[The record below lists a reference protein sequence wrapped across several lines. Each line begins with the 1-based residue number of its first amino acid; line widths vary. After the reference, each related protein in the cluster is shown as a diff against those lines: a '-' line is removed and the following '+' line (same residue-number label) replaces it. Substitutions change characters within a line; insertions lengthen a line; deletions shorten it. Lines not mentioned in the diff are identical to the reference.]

1 MRSCLSLED
10 LVKLEDFIHSTGY
23 MTPEKARKEV
33 EWFTVELGIDEYYF
47 KTTSIDDIARNLI
60 AISASELI
68 SRYGG
73 EGMGIQI
80 INERPDRA
88 VYIVEDDS
96 SKTEEI
102 EKRIEKKY
110 SMFRLESYR
119 TKKKTHN
126 QFLRLYIVTKPRFS
140 KKKIAHFRR

>member
-1 MRSCLSLED
+1 MKSLKEIEMRSCLSLED
-10 LVKLEDFIHSTGY
+10 LVKLEDFIHNTGY
-23 MTPEKARKEV
+23 MAPEKARKEV

-47 KTTSIDDIARNLI
+47 RTTSIDDIARHLI

-80 INERPDRA
+80 IIERPDRA
-88 VYIVEDDS
+88 VYIVVDDS
-96 SKTEEI
+96 ANTAEI

-110 SMFRLESYR
+110 
-119 TKKKTHN
+119 
-126 QFLRLYIVTKPRFS
+126 
-140 KKKIAHFRR
+140 